1 MVMRM
6 TSPDDVIKL
15 AERNITSFFDDLQL
29 FETRLELLEQTL
41 KECRKAKDVKTMMKC
56 VEGLVEDLRYL
67 IEKLDRMTEELNTV
81 YNALRR
87 LLDIYYSAGREH

>member
-1 MVMRM
+1 MA
-6 TSPDDVIKL
+6 SPDDTYKL

-29 FETRLELLEQTL
+29 FETRLKRLIQMLM
-41 KECRKAKDVKTMMKC
+41 ECRKAKDVKTSMKC

-87 LLDIYYSAGREH
+87 LLDIYYSADREH

>member
-1 MVMRM
+1 MA
-6 TSPDDVIKL
+6 SPDDAYKL
-15 AERNITSFFDDLQL
+15 AERNITSFFNDLQL
-29 FETRLELLEQTL
+29 FETRLKRLIQMLM
-41 KECRKAKDVKTMMKC
+41 ECRKAKDVETRMKC

-67 IEKLDRMTEELNTV
+67 IEKLDRMTEELNTA

>member
-1 MVMRM
+1 M

-29 FETRLELLEQTL
+29 FETRLKLLIQML
-41 KECRKAKDVKTMMKC
+41 MECRKAKDVETMMKC

-87 LLDIYYSAGREH
+87 LLDILNSIDSKH

>member
-1 MVMRM
+1 MA
-6 TSPDDVIKL
+6 SPDDVYKL

-29 FETRLELLEQTL
+29 FETRLKRLIQMFM
-41 KECRKAKDVKTMMKC
+41 ECRKAKDVETSMKC

-67 IEKLDRMTEELNTV
+67 IEKLDRMTEELNTA

-87 LLDIYYSAGREH
+87 LLDIYYSADREH

>member
-1 MVMRM
+1 MA
-6 TSPDDVIKL
+6 SPDDVYKL

-29 FETRLELLEQTL
+29 FETRLKLLIQML
-41 KECRKAKDVKTMMKC
+41 MECRKAKDVETMMKC

-67 IEKLDRMTEELNTV
+67 IEKLDRMTEELNTA

-87 LLDIYYSAGREH
+87 LLDIYYSADREH